1 MKRTKHS
8 LLLGLALLLL
18 GCMISPVSAE
28 TEMTEDTAA
37 SGAAVAISPAPASTV
52 LSTEY
57 EYHEDGSYVETVIEG
72 APISKGGIATFSNII
87 TITRTKTRNC
97 YSADGTLL
105 VTASITALFKYNG
118 TSVTCSA
125 FVPSASAPHKYWFIQ
140 ELSGSR
146 YKNTATTYVVALH
159 KRPFISDTYEMNI
172 TITCTAAGY
181 VY

>member
-1 MKRTKHS
+1 MKRI
-8 LLLGLALLLL
+8 LLLGLTCLLL

-28 TEMTEDTAA
+28 TEMTEDTTA

-72 APISKGGIATFSNII
+72 APISRGGIATFSNII
-87 TITRTKTRNC
+87 TITRTKTRAF
-97 YSADGTLL
+97 YSADGDPLFS
-105 VTASITALFKYNG
+105 VSITALFKYNG

-125 FVPSASAPHKYWFIQ
+125 FVPSAEAPHKHWYIDS
-140 ELSGSR
+140 LSGSR
-146 YKNTATTYVVALH
+146 YKNTATAYVTALH
-159 KRPFISDTYEMNI
+159 KLPFISDTYDTSV